1 MKEFATEDQANYY
14 SGITCVTVNGKR
26 AYELKGK
33 FLNDLLDNAFSGT
46 SGEDGVK
53 HIEYFL
59 KIVDLINLLSV
70 NHERLRLATF
80 PISLIGNA
88 SKWNNKT
95 KWPTCN
101 SNEDGFYNG
110 GELPGI
116 VRVGYMTYFQDHE
129 WYDGLMDEILKD
141 EALEQKSIYEN
152 SWGDASQSVINFYAW
167 LKRSFENFHELDYE
181 LLVKLQDYWWKEND
195 HECSLFAN
203 WRDHIRG
210 PYANFYATHDPYL
223 YQIVGRNDKKSFNSD
238 VQEDEEHKNNKN
250 DMNYSMIPLMSVRFA
265 KLEDLK

>member
-14 SGITCVTVNGKR
+14 SGITCVTINGKR

-33 FLNDLLDNAFSGT
+33 FLNDFLDNAFSGT
-46 SGEDGVK
+46 NGEDGVK

-88 SKWNNKT
+88 SKWFDEIKAKQDPTDTTFEEWNIDHNGVIDDGFSDLEGANNDDEQEIDEIFIIETNLFNYETSLCTKFNEFNYLLKVDPENNET

-110 GELPGI
+110 GELPRM

-152 SWGDASQSVINFYAW
+152 S
-167 LKRSFENFHELDYE
+167 
-181 LLVKLQDYWWKEND
+181 
-195 HECSLFAN
+195 
-203 WRDHIRG
+203 
-210 PYANFYATHDPYL
+210 
-223 YQIVGRNDKKSFNSD
+223 
-238 VQEDEEHKNNKN
+238 
-250 DMNYSMIPLMSVRFA
+250 
-265 KLEDLK
+265 